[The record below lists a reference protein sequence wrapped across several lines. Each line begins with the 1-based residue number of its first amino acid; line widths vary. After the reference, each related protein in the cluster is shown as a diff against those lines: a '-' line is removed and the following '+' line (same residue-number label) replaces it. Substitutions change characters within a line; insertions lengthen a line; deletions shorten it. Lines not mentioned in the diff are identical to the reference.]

1 MNDTVKMAPIAKK
14 NIQKPPKEYL
24 FDWRGIDAY
33 GKQIDGDIRAPSQAF
48 AKAQLARQGIRTKRV
63 QKRKVERHNSRI
75 KPKDISVFTRQLA
88 TMMKAGLP
96 LLQAF
101 DIVARG
107 SGNPALSLLIRNI
120 RSDVETGT
128 AMSAAFRKFPEYFSS
143 LYCNLIAAGEAAGIL
158 DAMLDRLAVYLE
170 KTEALKSKI
179 KSALMYPSAV
189 VLISIT
195 VLTIIMVFVVPSFKK
210 IFASFGQELPAPTLV
225 VIALSDAFVDNWYFI
240 LGGILIGGFVF
251 LRLLRTDTALQIW
264 VDRSKL
270 RLPIVGPLIEKAC
283 VARWARTLSTM
294 FAAGVPLVEALTSV
308 GAAAGN
314 LVFERGTERIRQ
326 EVSIGT
332 SLGAAMTRSKL
343 FPELVLQMASIGEE
357 SGALDRMLAKVADFY
372 EAEIDDAVAGL
383 SSLIEPI
390 IIVVL
395 GGVIGSIVVA
405 MYLPIFKMGNVV

>member
-1 MNDTVKMAPIAKK
+1 MHDTIKAPSPAKG
-14 NIQKPPKEYL
+14 IQKPPKEYI
-24 FDWRGIDAY
+24 FDWRGTDAY
-33 GKQIDGDIRAPSQAF
+33 GKLIDGDIRAPSQAF
-48 AKAQLARQGIRTKRV
+48 AKAQLARQGIRTQRV
-63 QKRKVERHNSRI
+63 QKRKVERRNTTI

-107 SGNPALSLLIRNI
+107 SGNPALALLVRNI

-128 AMSAAFRKFPEYFSS
+128 AMSAAFRKFPEYFNS
-143 LYCNLIAAGEAAGIL
+143 LYCNLVAAGETAGIL

-179 KSALMYPSAV
+179 KSALMYPIAV
-189 VLISIT
+189 ILVSVA
-195 VLTIIMVFVVPSFKK
+195 VLTVIMLFVIPSFKK
-210 IFASFGQELPAPTLV
+210 IFASFGADLPAPTLV
-225 VIALSDAFVDNWYFI
+225 VIALSDAFVANWYLVLGAVFI
-240 LGGILIGGFVF
+240 GSFVF
-251 LRLLRTDTALQIW
+251 LRLLKTDTALQIW
-264 VDRSKL
+264 VDRTKL
-270 RLPIVGPLIEKAC
+270 RLPIIGPLIEKAC

-308 GAAAGN
+308 GTAAGN

-343 FPELVLQMASIGEE
+343 FPEIVLQMASIGEE

-372 EAEIDDAVAGL
+372 EAEVDDAVAGL
-383 SSLIEPI
+383 SSLIEPV
-390 IIVVL
+390 IIVFL
-395 GGVIGSIVVA
+395 GGVIGSIVIA
-405 MYLPIFKMGNVV
+405 MYLPIFKMGNAV

>member
-1 MNDTVKMAPIAKK
+1 MHDTIKAPSPAKG
-14 NIQKPPKEYL
+14 IQKPPKEYI
-24 FDWRGIDAY
+24 FDWRGTEAY
-33 GKQIDGDIRAPSQAF
+33 GKLIDGDIRAPSQAF
-48 AKAQLARQGIRTKRV
+48 AKAQLARQGIRTQRV
-63 QKRKVERHNSRI
+63 QKRKVERRNTTI

-107 SGNPALSLLIRNI
+107 SGNPALALLVRNI

-128 AMSAAFRKFPEYFSS
+128 AMSAAFRKFPEYFNS
-143 LYCNLIAAGEAAGIL
+143 LYCNLVAAGETAGIL

-179 KSALMYPSAV
+179 KSALMYPIAV
-189 VLISIT
+189 ILVSVA
-195 VLTIIMVFVVPSFKK
+195 VLTVIMLFVIPSFKK
-210 IFASFGQELPAPTLV
+210 IFASFGADLPAPTLV
-225 VIALSDAFVDNWYFI
+225 VIALSDAFVANWYLVFGAVFI
-240 LGGILIGGFVF
+240 GSFVF
-251 LRLLRTDTALQIW
+251 LRLLKTDTALQIW
-264 VDRSKL
+264 VDRTKL
-270 RLPIVGPLIEKAC
+270 RLPIIGPLIEKAC

-308 GAAAGN
+308 GTAAGN

-343 FPELVLQMASIGEE
+343 FPEIVLQMASIGEE

-372 EAEIDDAVAGL
+372 EAEVDDAVAGL
-383 SSLIEPI
+383 SSLIEPV
-390 IIVVL
+390 IIVFL
-395 GGVIGSIVVA
+395 GGVIGSIVIA
-405 MYLPIFKMGNVV
+405 MYLPIFKMGNAV

>member
-1 MNDTVKMAPIAKK
+1 MHDTVKAPSPAKG
-14 NIQKPPKEYL
+14 IQKPPKEYI
-24 FDWRGIDAY
+24 FDWRGTDAY
-33 GKQIDGDIRAPSQAF
+33 GKLIDGDIRAPSQAF
-48 AKAQLARQGIRTKRV
+48 AKAQLARQGIRTQRV
-63 QKRKVERHNSRI
+63 QKRKVERRNTTI

-107 SGNPALSLLIRNI
+107 SGNPALALLVRNI

-128 AMSAAFRKFPEYFSS
+128 AMSAAFRKFPEYFNS
-143 LYCNLIAAGEAAGIL
+143 LYCNLVAAGETAGIL

-179 KSALMYPSAV
+179 KSALMYPIAV
-189 VLISIT
+189 ILVSVA
-195 VLTIIMVFVVPSFKK
+195 VLTVIMLFVIPSFKK
-210 IFASFGQELPAPTLV
+210 IFASFGADLPAPTLV
-225 VIALSDAFVDNWYFI
+225 VIALSDAFVANWYLVFGAVFI
-240 LGGILIGGFVF
+240 GSFVF
-251 LRLLRTDTALQIW
+251 LRLLKTDTALQIW
-264 VDRSKL
+264 VDRTKL
-270 RLPIVGPLIEKAC
+270 RLPIIGPLIEKAC

-308 GAAAGN
+308 GTAAGN

-343 FPELVLQMASIGEE
+343 FPEIVLQMASIGEE

-372 EAEIDDAVAGL
+372 EAEVDDAVAGL
-383 SSLIEPI
+383 SSLIEPV
-390 IIVVL
+390 IIVFL
-395 GGVIGSIVVA
+395 GGVIGSIVIA
-405 MYLPIFKMGNVV
+405 MYLPIFKMGNAV

>member
-1 MNDTVKMAPIAKK
+1 
-14 NIQKPPKEYL
+14 
-24 FDWRGIDAY
+24 
-33 GKQIDGDIRAPSQAF
+33 
-48 AKAQLARQGIRTKRV
+48 
-63 QKRKVERHNSRI
+63 
-75 KPKDISVFTRQLA
+75 
-88 TMMKAGLP
+88 

-107 SGNPALSLLIRNI
+107 SGNPALALLVRNI

-128 AMSAAFRKFPEYFSS
+128 AMSAAFRKFPEYFNS
-143 LYCNLIAAGEAAGIL
+143 LYCNLVAAGETAGIL

-179 KSALMYPSAV
+179 KSALMYPIAV
-189 VLISIT
+189 ILVSVA
-195 VLTIIMVFVVPSFKK
+195 VLTVIMLFVIPSFKK
-210 IFASFGQELPAPTLV
+210 IFASFGADLPAPTLV
-225 VIALSDAFVDNWYFI
+225 VIALSDAFVANWYLVFGAVFI
-240 LGGILIGGFVF
+240 GSFVF
-251 LRLLRTDTALQIW
+251 LRLLKTDTALQIW
-264 VDRSKL
+264 VDRTKL
-270 RLPIVGPLIEKAC
+270 RLPIIGPLIEKAC

-343 FPELVLQMASIGEE
+343 FPEIVLQMASIGEE

-372 EAEIDDAVAGL
+372 EAEVDDAVAGL
-383 SSLIEPI
+383 SSLIEPV
-390 IIVVL
+390 IIVFL
-395 GGVIGSIVVA
+395 GGVIGSIVIA
-405 MYLPIFKMGNVV
+405 MYLPIFKMGNAV

>member
-1 MNDTVKMAPIAKK
+1 MHDTVKAPSPAKG
-14 NIQKPPKEYL
+14 IQKPPKEYI
-24 FDWRGIDAY
+24 FDWRGTDAY
-33 GKQIDGDIRAPSQAF
+33 GKLIDGDIRAPSQAF
-48 AKAQLARQGIRTKRV
+48 AKAQLARQGIRTQRV
-63 QKRKVERHNSRI
+63 QKRKVERRNTTI

-107 SGNPALSLLIRNI
+107 SGNPALALLVRNI

-128 AMSAAFRKFPEYFSS
+128 AMSAAFRKFPEYFNS
-143 LYCNLIAAGEAAGIL
+143 LYCNLVAAGETAGIL

-179 KSALMYPSAV
+179 KSALMYPIAV
-189 VLISIT
+189 ILVSVA
-195 VLTIIMVFVVPSFKK
+195 VLTVIMLFVIPSFKK
-210 IFASFGQELPAPTLV
+210 IFASFGADLPAPTLV
-225 VIALSDAFVDNWYFI
+225 VIALSDAFVANWYLVLGAVFI
-240 LGGILIGGFVF
+240 GSFVF
-251 LRLLRTDTALQIW
+251 LRLLKTDTALQIW
-264 VDRSKL
+264 VDRTKL
-270 RLPIVGPLIEKAC
+270 RLPIIGPLIEKAC

-308 GAAAGN
+308 GTAAGN

-343 FPELVLQMASIGEE
+343 FPEIVLQMASIGEE

-372 EAEIDDAVAGL
+372 EAEVDDAVAGL
-383 SSLIEPI
+383 SSLIEPV
-390 IIVVL
+390 IIVFL
-395 GGVIGSIVVA
+395 GGVIGSIVIA
-405 MYLPIFKMGNVV
+405 MYLPIFKMGNAV

>member
-1 MNDTVKMAPIAKK
+1 MHDTVKAPPPAKG
-14 NIQKPPKEYL
+14 IQKPPREYI
-24 FDWRGIDAY
+24 FDWRGTDAY
-33 GKQIDGDIRAPSQAF
+33 GKLIDGDIRAPSQAF
-48 AKAQLARQGIRTKRV
+48 AKAQLARQGIRTQRV
-63 QKRKVERHNSRI
+63 QKRKVERRNTTI

-107 SGNPALSLLIRNI
+107 SGNPALALLVRNI

-128 AMSAAFRKFPEYFSS
+128 AMSAAFRKFPEYFNS
-143 LYCNLIAAGEAAGIL
+143 LYCNLVAAGETAGIL

-179 KSALMYPSAV
+179 KSALMYPIAV
-189 VLISIT
+189 ILVSVA
-195 VLTIIMVFVVPSFKK
+195 VLTVIMLFVIPSFKK
-210 IFASFGQELPAPTLV
+210 IFASFGADLPAPTLV
-225 VIALSDAFVDNWYFI
+225 VIALSDAFVANWYLVFGAVFI
-240 LGGILIGGFVF
+240 GSFVF
-251 LRLLRTDTALQIW
+251 LRLLKTDTALQIW
-264 VDRSKL
+264 VDRTKL
-270 RLPIVGPLIEKAC
+270 RLPIIGPLIEKAC

-308 GAAAGN
+308 GTAAGN

-343 FPELVLQMASIGEE
+343 FPEIVLQMASIGEE

-372 EAEIDDAVAGL
+372 EAEVDDAVAGL
-383 SSLIEPI
+383 SSLIEPV
-390 IIVVL
+390 IIVFL
-395 GGVIGSIVVA
+395 GGVIGSIVIA
-405 MYLPIFKMGNVV
+405 MYLPIFKMGNAV

>member
-1 MNDTVKMAPIAKK
+1 MHDTIKAPSPAKG
-14 NIQKPPKEYL
+14 IQKPPKEYI
-24 FDWRGIDAY
+24 FDWRGTDAY
-33 GKQIDGDIRAPSQAF
+33 GKLIDGDIRAPSQAF
-48 AKAQLARQGIRTKRV
+48 AKAQLARQGIRTQRV
-63 QKRKVERHNSRI
+63 QKRKVERRNTTI

-107 SGNPALSLLIRNI
+107 SGNPALALLVRNI

-128 AMSAAFRKFPEYFSS
+128 AMSAAFRKFPEYFNS
-143 LYCNLIAAGEAAGIL
+143 LYCNLVAAGETAGIL

-179 KSALMYPSAV
+179 KSALMYPIAV
-189 VLISIT
+189 ILVSVA
-195 VLTIIMVFVVPSFKK
+195 VLTVIMLFVIPSFKK
-210 IFASFGQELPAPTLV
+210 IFASFGADLPAPTLV
-225 VIALSDAFVDNWYFI
+225 VIALSDAFVANWYLVFGAVFI
-240 LGGILIGGFVF
+240 GSFVF
-251 LRLLRTDTALQIW
+251 LRLLKTDTALQIW
-264 VDRSKL
+264 VGRTKL
-270 RLPIVGPLIEKAC
+270 RLPIIGPLIEKAC

-343 FPELVLQMASIGEE
+343 FPEIVLQMASIGEE

-372 EAEIDDAVAGL
+372 EAEVDDAVAGL
-383 SSLIEPI
+383 SSLIEPV
-390 IIVVL
+390 IIVFL
-395 GGVIGSIVVA
+395 GGVIGSIVIA
-405 MYLPIFKMGNVV
+405 MYLPIFKMGNAV

>member
-1 MNDTVKMAPIAKK
+1 MHDTIKAPSPAKG
-14 NIQKPPKEYL
+14 IQKPPKEYI
-24 FDWRGIDAY
+24 FDWRGTDAY
-33 GKQIDGDIRAPSQAF
+33 GKLIDGDIRAPSQAF
-48 AKAQLARQGIRTKRV
+48 AKAQLARQGIRTQRV
-63 QKRKVERHNSRI
+63 QKRKVERRNTTI

-107 SGNPALSLLIRNI
+107 SGNPALALLVRNI

-128 AMSAAFRKFPEYFSS
+128 AMSAAFRKFPEYFNS
-143 LYCNLIAAGEAAGIL
+143 LYCNLVAAGETAGIL

-179 KSALMYPSAV
+179 KSALMYPIAV
-189 VLISIT
+189 ILVSVA
-195 VLTIIMVFVVPSFKK
+195 VLTVIMLFVIPSFKK
-210 IFASFGQELPAPTLV
+210 IFASFGADLPAPTLV
-225 VIALSDAFVDNWYFI
+225 VIALSDAFVANWYLVFGAVFI
-240 LGGILIGGFVF
+240 GSFVF
-251 LRLLRTDTALQIW
+251 LRLLKTDTALQIW
-264 VDRSKL
+264 VDRTKL

-308 GAAAGN
+308 GTAAGN

-343 FPELVLQMASIGEE
+343 FPEIVLQMASIGEE

-372 EAEIDDAVAGL
+372 EAEVDDAVAGL
-383 SSLIEPI
+383 SSLIEPV
-390 IIVVL
+390 IIVFL
-395 GGVIGSIVVA
+395 GGVIGSIVIA
-405 MYLPIFKMGNVV
+405 MYLPIFKMGNAV

>member
-1 MNDTVKMAPIAKK
+1 MHDTVRAPSLAKG
-14 NIQKPPKEYL
+14 IQKPPKEYI
-24 FDWRGIDAY
+24 FDWRGTDVY
-33 GKQIDGDIRAPSQAF
+33 GKLIDGDIRAPSQAF
-48 AKAQLARQGIRTKRV
+48 AKAQLARQGIRTQRV
-63 QKRKVERHNSRI
+63 QRRKVERRNTTI

-101 DIVARG
+101 DIVSRS
-107 SGNPALSLLIRNI
+107 SGNPSLALLVRNI

-128 AMSAAFRKFPEYFSS
+128 AMSAAFRKFPEYFNS
-143 LYCNLIAAGEAAGIL
+143 LYCNLVAAGEAAGIL

-179 KSALMYPSAV
+179 KSALMYPIAV
-189 VLISIT
+189 ILVSVA
-195 VLTIIMVFVVPSFKK
+195 VLTVIMLFVIPSFKK
-210 IFASFGQELPAPTLV
+210 IFASFGADLPAPTLV
-225 VIALSDAFVDNWYFI
+225 VIALSDAFVANWYLVFGAVFI
-240 LGGILIGGFVF
+240 GSFVF
-251 LRLLRTDTALQIW
+251 LRLLKTDTALQIW
-264 VDRSKL
+264 VDRTKL
-270 RLPIVGPLIEKAC
+270 RLPIIGPLIEKAC

-308 GAAAGN
+308 GTAAGN

-332 SLGAAMTRSKL
+332 SLGGAMARSKL

-357 SGALDRMLAKVADFY
+357 SGALDRMLSKVADLY
-372 EAEIDDAVAGL
+372 EAEVDDAVAGL

-390 IIVVL
+390 IIVFL
-395 GGVIGSIVVA
+395 GGVVGSIVIA

>member
-1 MNDTVKMAPIAKK
+1 MHDTVKAPSPAKG
-14 NIQKPPKEYL
+14 IQKPPKEYI
-24 FDWRGIDAY
+24 FDWRGTDAY
-33 GKQIDGDIRAPSQAF
+33 GKLIDGDIRAPSQAF
-48 AKAQLARQGIRTKRV
+48 AKAQLARQGIRTQRV
-63 QKRKVERHNSRI
+63 QKRKVERRNTTI

-107 SGNPALSLLIRNI
+107 SGNPALALLVRNI

-128 AMSAAFRKFPEYFSS
+128 AMSAAFRKFPEYFNS
-143 LYCNLIAAGEAAGIL
+143 LYCNLVAAGETAGIL

-179 KSALMYPSAV
+179 KSALMYPIAV
-189 VLISIT
+189 ILVSVA
-195 VLTIIMVFVVPSFKK
+195 VLTVIMLFVIPSFKK
-210 IFASFGQELPAPTLV
+210 IFASFGADLPAPTLV
-225 VIALSDAFVDNWYFI
+225 VIAFSDAFVANWYLVFGAVFI
-240 LGGILIGGFVF
+240 GSFVF
-251 LRLLRTDTALQIW
+251 LRLLKTDTALQIW
-264 VDRSKL
+264 VDRTKL
-270 RLPIVGPLIEKAC
+270 RLPIIGPLIEKAC

-308 GAAAGN
+308 GTAAGN

-343 FPELVLQMASIGEE
+343 FPEIVLQMASIGEE

-372 EAEIDDAVAGL
+372 EAEVDDAVAGL
-383 SSLIEPI
+383 SSLIEPV
-390 IIVVL
+390 IIVFL
-395 GGVIGSIVVA
+395 GGVIGSIVIA
-405 MYLPIFKMGNVV
+405 MYLPIFKMGNAV

>member
-1 MNDTVKMAPIAKK
+1 MHDTVKAPPPAKG
-14 NIQKPPKEYL
+14 IQKPPREYI
-24 FDWRGIDAY
+24 FDWRGTDAY
-33 GKQIDGDIRAPSQAF
+33 GKLIDGDIRAPSQAF
-48 AKAQLARQGIRTKRV
+48 AKAQLARQGIRTQRV
-63 QKRKVERHNSRI
+63 QKRKVERRNTTI

-107 SGNPALSLLIRNI
+107 SGNPALALLVRNI

-128 AMSAAFRKFPEYFSS
+128 AMSAAFRKFPEYFNS
-143 LYCNLIAAGEAAGIL
+143 LYCNLVAAGETAGIL

-179 KSALMYPSAV
+179 KSALMYPIAV
-189 VLISIT
+189 ILVSVA
-195 VLTIIMVFVVPSFKK
+195 VLTVIMLFVIPSFKK
-210 IFASFGQELPAPTLV
+210 IFASFGADLPAPTLV
-225 VIALSDAFVDNWYFI
+225 VIALSDAFVANWYLVFGAVFI
-240 LGGILIGGFVF
+240 GSFVF
-251 LRLLRTDTALQIW
+251 LRLLKTDTALQIW
-264 VDRSKL
+264 VDRTKL
-270 RLPIVGPLIEKAC
+270 RLPIIGPLIEKAC

-308 GAAAGN
+308 GTAAGN

-343 FPELVLQMASIGEE
+343 FPEIVLQMASIGEE

-372 EAEIDDAVAGL
+372 EAEVDDAVAGL
-383 SSLIEPI
+383 SSLIEPV
-390 IIVVL
+390 IIVFL
-395 GGVIGSIVVA
+395 GGVIGSIVIA

>member
-1 MNDTVKMAPIAKK
+1 MHDTVKAPSPAKG
-14 NIQKPPKEYL
+14 IQKPPKEYI
-24 FDWRGIDAY
+24 FDWRGTDAY
-33 GKQIDGDIRAPSQAF
+33 GKLIDGDIRAPSQAF
-48 AKAQLARQGIRTKRV
+48 AKAQLARQGIRTQRV
-63 QKRKVERHNSRI
+63 QKRKVERRNTTI

-107 SGNPALSLLIRNI
+107 SGNPALALLVRNI

-128 AMSAAFRKFPEYFSS
+128 AMSAAFRKFPEYFNS
-143 LYCNLIAAGEAAGIL
+143 LYCNLVAAGETAGIL

-179 KSALMYPSAV
+179 KSALMYPIAV
-189 VLISIT
+189 ILVSVA
-195 VLTIIMVFVVPSFKK
+195 VLTVIMLFVIPSFKK
-210 IFASFGQELPAPTLV
+210 IFASFGADLPAPTLV
-225 VIALSDAFVDNWYFI
+225 VIALSDAFVANWYLVFGAVFI
-240 LGGILIGGFVF
+240 GSFVF
-251 LRLLRTDTALQIW
+251 LRLLKTDTALQIW
-264 VDRSKL
+264 VDRTKL
-270 RLPIVGPLIEKAC
+270 RLPIIGPLIEKAC

-343 FPELVLQMASIGEE
+343 FPEIVLQMASIGEE

-372 EAEIDDAVAGL
+372 EAEVDDAVAGL
-383 SSLIEPI
+383 SSLIEPV
-390 IIVVL
+390 IIVFL
-395 GGVIGSIVVA
+395 GGVIGSIVIA
-405 MYLPIFKMGNVV
+405 MYLPIFKMGNAV

>member
-1 MNDTVKMAPIAKK
+1 MHDTIKAPSPAKG
-14 NIQKPPKEYL
+14 IQKPPKEYI
-24 FDWRGIDAY
+24 FDWRGTDAY
-33 GKQIDGDIRAPSQAF
+33 GKLIDGDIRAPSQAF
-48 AKAQLARQGIRTKRV
+48 AKAQLARQGIRTQRV
-63 QKRKVERHNSRI
+63 QKRKVERRNTTI

-107 SGNPALSLLIRNI
+107 SGNPALALLVRNI

-128 AMSAAFRKFPEYFSS
+128 AMSAAFRKFPEYFNS
-143 LYCNLIAAGEAAGIL
+143 LYCNLVAAGETAGIL

-179 KSALMYPSAV
+179 KSALMYPIAV
-189 VLISIT
+189 ILVSVA
-195 VLTIIMVFVVPSFKK
+195 VLTVIMLFVIPSFKK
-210 IFASFGQELPAPTLV
+210 IFASFGADLPAPTLV
-225 VIALSDAFVDNWYFI
+225 VIALSDAFVANWYLVFGAVFI
-240 LGGILIGGFVF
+240 GSFVF
-251 LRLLRTDTALQIW
+251 LRLLKTDTALQIW
-264 VDRSKL
+264 VDRTKL
-270 RLPIVGPLIEKAC
+270 RLPIIGPLIEKAC

-343 FPELVLQMASIGEE
+343 FPEIVLQMASIGEE

-372 EAEIDDAVAGL
+372 EAEVDDAVAGL
-383 SSLIEPI
+383 SSLIEPV
-390 IIVVL
+390 IIVFL
-395 GGVIGSIVVA
+395 GGVIGSIVIA
-405 MYLPIFKMGNVV
+405 MYLPIFKMGNAV